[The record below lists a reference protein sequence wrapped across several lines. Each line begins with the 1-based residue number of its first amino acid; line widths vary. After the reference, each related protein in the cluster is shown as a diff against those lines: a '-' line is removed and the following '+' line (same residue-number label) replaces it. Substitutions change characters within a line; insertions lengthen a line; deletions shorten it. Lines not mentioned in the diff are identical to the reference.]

1 MNPMIQALQKSR
13 GEVATKAPEAP
24 AIPVKPNEPENP
36 GMDMEKCMTDMSA
49 KLDQILTLLSGNE
62 SADEKETEDNGNG
75 NGY

>member
-1 MNPMIQALQKSR
+1 MIAALQAKR
-13 GEVATKAPEAP
+13 KEVPVAPVSPE
-24 AIPVKPNEPENP
+24 IQVKPEEPKNP

-49 KLDQILTLLSGNE
+49 KIDQILTLLSGNE

>member
-1 MNPMIQALQKSR
+1 MNPMIEALKKSR
-13 GEVATKAPEAP
+13 GDSAPVPATIPEKSA
-24 AIPVKPNEPENP
+24 EPENP

-62 SADEKETEDNGNG
+62 SADEKETENENG